1 MDGDDDELRKRG
13 YWKRCPAR
21 KHPIIKSLQAV
32 ATGLVAVGF
41 GESIARLFGTEDTKI
56 VKLVAAGTLLILTA
70 INTAGVRWVIRL
82 QLLLLGFLALAVLD
96 FFLGVLFTIDE
107 EHGVGHISTRQ
118 FEMNTDPMYDGINC
132 SRIGFDVKRSN
143 ESFFTVFG
151 VFFAN
156 FLGVL
161 AGVNMSGDLKEPHK
175 SIPVGELAAVG
186 VSSTVC
192 FFFIISL
199 GAVAD
204 RAYLL
209 CDSLIAEKVSLT
221 GVLFL
226 TGLYVS
232 SLSSTI
238 GSLLGTPRVIQ
249 SIAAEGIIPILNP
262 LAAGQGPNKD
272 PVRAGIVMMLV
283 AIVFVLLGDLN
294 ELAILSTMPFMITY
308 AFVNYSYVSLAMS
321 YDLQSVNNIAN
332 AAKDKQSYGSMGNL
346 KGATES
352 TSAADLDSLFPER
365 LQHPEL
371 GGEHHTS
378 IIGQPSSWYSMFSN
392 RYISF
397 VGAIVNILILLF
409 VNVWFALLHF
419 LALAAIYI
427 YIGRVCP
434 SVFPGISHFSL
445 PHMFKTAFSSVESL
459 GAIQKS
465 NILVGGGLEKGVV
478 PDMQVSSELLNEENP
493 DYSDRK
499 QYHHAEHTEPLN
511 DFD

>member
-1 MDGDDDELRKRG
+1 
-13 YWKRCPAR
+13 
-21 KHPIIKSLQAV
+21 
-32 ATGLVAVGF
+32 
-41 GESIARLFGTEDTKI
+41 
-56 VKLVAAGTLLILTA
+56 
-70 INTAGVRWVIRL
+70 
-82 QLLLLGFLALAVLD
+82 
-96 FFLGVLFTIDE
+96 
-107 EHGVGHISTRQ
+107 
-118 FEMNTDPMYDGINC
+118 MYDGINC
-132 SRIGFDVKRSN
+132 SKIGFDVRRSN

-161 AGVNMSGDLKEPHK
+161 AGVNMSGDLKDPHK

-192 FFFIISL
+192 FFFIVAL

-209 CDSLIAEKVSLT
+209 CDSLIAEKISLT
-221 GVLFL
+221 GFLFL
-226 TGLYVS
+226 TGLYIS

-249 SIAAEGIIPILNP
+249 SIAAEGVIPILNP
-262 LAAGQGPNKD
+262 LAAGQGPNNN
-272 PVRAGIVMMLV
+272 PIRAGIVMMMV
-283 AIVFVLLGDLN
+283 AIVFVMLGDLN
-294 ELAILSTMPFMITY
+294 QLAILSTMPFMITY

-321 YDLQSVNNIAN
+321 YDLQSVNSIAN
-332 AAKDKQSYGSMGNL
+332 ASKEKQSYGSMGNL
-346 KGATES
+346 KGAAEG

-365 LQHPEL
+365 MQHPEL
-371 GGEHHTS
+371 GAEHHTS
-378 IIGQPSSWYSMFSN
+378 VIGQPPSWYSMFSS

-397 VGAIVNILILLF
+397 IGAIVNILILLF
-409 VNVWFALLHF
+409 VNVWFALFHF
-419 LALAAIYI
+419 AALAALYF

-445 PHMFKTAFSSVESL
+445 PHMFKTAFSSIESL
-459 GAIQKS
+459 GTLPKS
-465 NILVGGGLEKGVV
+465 SIVVGTGLQGAAK
-478 PDMQVSSELLNEENP
+478 PDMQVSSELVNEENP

-499 QYHHAEHTEPLN
+499 QYHHTEHADALN